1 MKTLRDVR
9 NKVSTQK
16 SNYSNEVVVGM
27 YIEQAIDKA
36 RQLKWGLSVKV
47 MSDSSTCL

>member
-1 MKTLRDVR
+1 METLRDVL

-16 SNYSNEVVVGM
+16 SNYSNEIVVEM
-27 YIEQAIDKA
+27 YIGQAIDKA

-47 MSDSSTCL
+47 IPDSSKCL